1 MKEYI
6 ELRTLQIAEYII
18 KTKATVRETS
28 RVFNVSKSTVH
39 KDVSERL
46 AAVDRDAYEKVKK
59 VLEFNLGER
68 HIRGGEST
76 REKYRKKRE
85 VKEKN

>member
-18 KTKATVRETS
+18 KTKATIRETS
-28 RVFNVSKSTVH
+28 TVFNVSKSTVH

-46 AAVDRDAYEKVKK
+46 PAIDCDTYERVKK
-59 VLEFNLGER
+59 ILDYNLGER
-68 HIRGGEST
+68 HIRGGIST
-76 REKYRKKRE
+76 KEKYSHLSRRALKA
-85 VKEKN
+85 